1 MLVCNYRWVD
11 CTLAHFTCALLL
23 LLPAGRATAQQEACA
38 SAQAAVQRL
47 ELELRRLEGLGAASG
62 AEAAELRGQVV
73 TLETQLKWVEGI
85 RWPPALILSSG
96 LDDVWQQIACVQ
108 SGNVVPLTQCF
119 QVCS

>member
-23 LLPAGRATAQQEACA
+23 LLPAGRATTQQEACA

-47 ELELRRLEGLGAASG
+47 ELELHRLEGLGAASG
-62 AEAAELRGQVV
+62 AEAAELRGQVA

-85 RWPPALILSSG
+85 RWPAALIFSSG
-96 LDDVWQQIACVQ
+96 LDDVWQQVACVQ
-108 SGNVVPLTQCF
+108 SGNVVPLAQCF